1 MCNPT
6 LALAI
11 GAQVAGKV
19 IQDRAYKKADN
30 ARNTAIDNNNN
41 KITNLNAEAKVGID
55 KSKDMFQ
62 DDAFNAGNEASQS
75 KFAALY
81 NDKINTPNY
90 AMPKIGNA
98 PAIVEEAMTNEM
110 MKAAAY
116 NKQQGEAKAKLASL
130 GDYLTTQVNPQFAK
144 SAEKTTMLGNFMQG
158 ESGVLDSELKAAER
172 LAISPT
178 AQILS
183 GVGNAAT
190 GAGLRKV

>member
-130 GDYLTTQVNPQFAK
+130 GDYLATQVNPQFAK

>member
-116 NKQQGEAKAKLASL
+116 NKQQ
-130 GDYLTTQVNPQFAK
+130 
-144 SAEKTTMLGNFMQG
+144 
-158 ESGVLDSELKAAER
+158 
-172 LAISPT
+172 
-178 AQILS
+178 LS
-183 GVGNAAT
+183 SF
-190 GAGLRKV
+190 R